1 MRVTIRYFAVLR
13 EAAGRSAEERVLSP
27 GTSVGDLLDRLAED
41 YPIVDRL
48 RAYSRVMVNQEYVP
62 LDHPLSDGDEFV
74 IIPPVSG
81 GAGPFRVVQEPIDPD
96 EVTAAVAAPDAGA
109 IVTFQGTVR
118 DNARGR
124 RVLYLEYDAYP
135 AAAEKTLAQIG
146 DEIRERWGIDRVAI
160 THRIGRVEIGEPS
173 VVIAVA
179 SPHRAEAFDA
189 CRYAIDRIK
198 EIVPI
203 WKKEAYEGGETWIGS
218 EAAYQEQFGHS
229 TSRK

>member
-13 EAAGRSAEERVLSP
+13 DAAGRSVEERVLPP
-27 GTSVGDLLDRLAED
+27 GASVGDLLDRLGAD
-41 YPIVDRL
+41 YPVVARL
-48 RAYSRVMVNQEYVP
+48 RNYARVMVNQEYVP
-62 LDHPLSDGDEFV
+62 LDHPLADGDEFA

-81 GAGPFRVVQEPIDPD
+81 GAGPFRVVDGPIDLD
-96 EVTAAVAAPDAGA
+96 AVTAAVADPAAGA

-124 RVLYLEYDAYP
+124 QVLYLEYDAYP
-135 AAAEKTLAQIG
+135 AAAEKMLAQIG

-160 THRIGRVEIGEPS
+160 THRIGRVEVGEPS
-173 VVIAVA
+173 VAIAVA
-179 SPHRAEAFDA
+179 APHRAEAFDA

-203 WKKEAYEGGETWIGS
+203 WKKEVYQGGETWIGS
-218 EAAYQEQFGHS
+218 EPAYQAEYGHS
-229 TSRK
+229 SRRQ